1 MAPGGVGGKR
11 KRGDRQFSQDDG
23 TRQSP
28 HRPENL
34 HLSQQNAYQNQQ
46 QQYNYVQAHGRGPGG
61 NNQGQHSQG
70 MGQGQNQ
77 GQRGGQRRGRGGQGH
92 PGHPGYQGHLG
103 HQGYQGHPGQQAQQG
118 YQGYQ
123 GYQAHQGY
131 QALASSPTTTASA
144 GMRPPQPQGAAQLP
158 SEPPAP
164 FQNRP
169 PPPVLSGGTPSPHP
183 SPMAPVQS
191 IDTSPVV
198 AKSNYFYEY
207 LTDESV
213 SSWNT
218 TGREALL
225 QLARDAQARTDM
237 IDLAVLMQE
246 LVQTALEVRLS
257 AQEIGSFIRDLHSD
271 GRDTLVPSLLSSTL
285 SLLEPLPSVSTIL
298 RELLS
303 AARLDPD
310 HLRSDLDLSLLTSL
324 GLVRDT
330 FERMRT
336 RRTTTLLYKQCSY
349 NLLREQSEGY
359 SKLVTEVF
367 NTAFSNT
374 SQSLPDATEAFER
387 VKAIIGAFDLDVGRV
402 LDVTLDVMAN
412 MLIRSHRFFVRFLR
426 ASSWWPEDHVPD
438 FIQYSEWG
446 PGSLPAWAFPGAGP
460 PRNRKEEERT
470 STSKNQTEAEFW
482 SNSREHGVKSFFFL
496 GARRISN
503 FDHIRGTLEI
513 EEPPELDTKGKVAN
527 SSKSFRLNQSR
538 KHMLETRTL
547 PPLGNPD
554 AAQLLG
560 FKLRFYASAAR
571 DKTDE
576 LPDNLI
582 WLSALLIKIG
592 FISLRDLWPHLYPP
606 DDQMEDVKNKV
617 MKMREEEE
625 RRNRPGGGV
634 NALALA
640 GALAD
645 DTMPAPSMSRV
656 RELAT
661 TTATAGRNTPAAGAS
676 PRPDSGSTSTNAADK
691 AGTEDSKEKTELPEP
706 DNQKILLLKNLLAIG
721 AVPEALFILGRF
733 PWMLDAYP
741 DLAPYLHRIA
751 HRMIE
756 RVYAAAKPLAERQG
770 VTMAKK
776 PFSPDTGS
784 KAVQT
789 PQKRSLKWAQ
799 LDQED
804 TGDGIS
810 YRFYYEDWDSN
821 IPLARTAADVLLLCD
836 TFVNLSGVRI
846 GLDPSLLTKLIRIG
860 KHALAHDPSEENT
873 GRWVDLAKR
882 LLVPAL
888 TLTDRNPGVVKELWS
903 LIEHLPTQT
912 RFNIYS
918 EWYWGPTSRS
928 PVLKTAFDRIR
939 AQTKD
944 CLKRISKTNFK
955 LMGKQLAKIAYSAPG
970 IVMTEAIRQMESYEN
985 LIEVVVEC
993 TKFFTY
999 LGYDVLTYTLLTAL
1013 GNTNNSRQRLQG
1025 DGMLTSPWLRAL
1037 ASFAGAIYKRYSI
1050 ALPSPILQYVAAEL
1064 RKGNSTDLEILE
1076 QICVSMTGVKSD
1088 IIFNDAQVLAMAGG
1102 EVLQSQTLIGLADER
1117 HTARS
1122 SSRRFVRALA
1132 DTGLTG
1138 QLLVSIAQEL
1148 QMYCHRDVAKGAP
1161 LKVLG
1166 TNLDKIHAVLM
1177 QYLDVLR
1184 TNLSVKDFDEK
1195 VPNLCD
1201 LIGNFGLEPAV
1212 AFTIARKSI
1221 RNQITEADALIK
1233 AEKERR
1239 LSLDKQTNGDVDMAD
1254 GDAKHVIQRT
1264 ITDATP
1270 PEDSESKLDTVRSP
1284 SSTLP
1289 APVNG
1294 LHPAL
1299 APLLDRLKPALSQEL
1314 QTAISIPFY
1323 ITFWSLSLQDI
1334 LYEPKSYELE
1344 RDRQRDAIVKINSDR
1359 SDLTSKGMKEK
1370 EKSKRAIA
1378 AIQEKLLKESS
1389 KALESYI
1396 KARAQLNKQKDHWFS
1411 TIQMSKKDVESMHV
1425 VLLQECFLP
1434 RLLLGPLDAMYTF
1447 LFIKFLHSNGA
1458 LGFRTMH
1465 LYDRILK
1472 KNQLVSL
1479 LFSCT
1484 ARESENFGRFLH
1496 ELLKDLAGWH
1506 SDRATYEKLAF
1517 GSRKNLPGFA
1527 KRYSAERGANEFLDY
1542 EDFRRLLWKWHGN
1555 LNAAFKACFE
1565 SEEYMCIRNAIVV
1578 LKFVHAWF
1586 PTINFMGNSML
1597 AAVVKLSQE
1606 EKRSDLKL
1614 AAMSL
1619 IGDLKKRE
1627 KSWIMPQAFRI
1638 PAGTEIASSPASRAP
1653 STRPDTPKPGRS
1665 AEGGTY
1671 QSLDAKAAPFRPAIK
1686 GVDRKVSMAEDGEIE
1701 DVKMVDAVES
1711 PVREPSSFTGPVSSI
1726 HESVDAREELKKA
1739 KSIPATM
1746 ISVHDTVDPALQR
1759 VGSTASLQSQH
1770 LSTPTQQPLNAHQPD
1785 MGRPASH
1792 ASVSRQPHSLPV
1804 RPDLSTRSVSSR
1816 PEEGYTSRPQP
1827 RHDGRG
1833 RGPEDLVRSE
1843 RADVMRTFNETHR
1856 ESSPVS
1862 RSRPRTPEAHQDQ
1875 ARHPP
1880 NPSSRYSRPEDRFPR
1895 PLPQDIRHGD
1905 RSVDSGSQQAQRAQT
1920 RPPLDARDR
1929 MRQAL
1934 LPPPTA
1940 GPLPRPDRSGFVI
1953 PGRTNLVGRQP
1964 DKVPPGTA
1972 LITQTPQTDE
1982 RGGVNP
1988 ARLALINGDQAID
2001 RGDRHR
2007 EPSRHSREDGRHG
2020 GSRPQSPRR
2029 LEGPQQHSNIS
2040 TRMES
2045 DASDRRANF
2054 EPATA
2059 PSQTTSSRDRR
2070 DDTAQHPLNSART
2083 GRNDRSEPH
2092 GKPGSRELFDSAPQ
2106 PRQPVELSHGRL
2118 SQDFGPRRQQQE
2130 SSFGR
2135 LNTGPDVPSGP
2146 RGTSGP
2152 SQRGGRNFSASQVQ
2166 NRNTSIDANAP
2177 GSSIPPSASR
2187 GPPQRVPTGHQNQP
2201 PIQQEWRP
2209 FPHSQPT
2216 TPAVENAPT
2225 VETVGIHPS
2234 RLAQLQPPPIQTNSA
2249 VSANA
2254 SRQLPSPSSTAQPS
2268 GSQHQAPIGAPTGPG
2283 SSHTARGPPSA
2294 PSSAV
2299 DRSSNRRALANINE
2313 TLQGSERGTSIR
2325 GRASRQNST
2334 MVPPPMQQAQAPL
2347 QIASRIDINNNR
2359 DQGLP
2364 IMPEQHG
2371 RQALISCLR
2380 TEAARTVQL
2389 LDATMGSASRVGTA
2403 RAEITAETVARRMS
2417 NSVLMSRITTDKEAR
2432 CLTKFTTRD
2441 LTDPGQTLVP
2451 EAVAEH
2457 MKTTTEISRN
2467 AVDEVET
2474 TEWAVG

>member
-1 MAPGGVGGKR
+1 
-11 KRGDRQFSQDDG
+11 
-23 TRQSP
+23 
-28 HRPENL
+28 
-34 HLSQQNAYQNQQ
+34 
-46 QQYNYVQAHGRGPGG
+46 
-61 NNQGQHSQG
+61 
-70 MGQGQNQ
+70 
-77 GQRGGQRRGRGGQGH
+77 
-92 PGHPGYQGHLG
+92 
-103 HQGYQGHPGQQAQQG
+103 
-118 YQGYQ
+118 
-123 GYQAHQGY
+123 
-131 QALASSPTTTASA
+131 
-144 GMRPPQPQGAAQLP
+144 
-158 SEPPAP
+158 
-164 FQNRP
+164 
-169 PPPVLSGGTPSPHP
+169 
-183 SPMAPVQS
+183 
-191 IDTSPVV
+191 
-198 AKSNYFYEY
+198 
-207 LTDESV
+207 
-213 SSWNT
+213 
-218 TGREALL
+218 
-225 QLARDAQARTDM
+225 
-237 IDLAVLMQE
+237 
-246 LVQTALEVRLS
+246 
-257 AQEIGSFIRDLHSD
+257 
-271 GRDTLVPSLLSSTL
+271 
-285 SLLEPLPSVSTIL
+285 
-298 RELLS
+298 
-303 AARLDPD
+303 
-310 HLRSDLDLSLLTSL
+310 
-324 GLVRDT
+324 
-330 FERMRT
+330 
-336 RRTTTLLYKQCSY
+336 
-349 NLLREQSEGY
+349 
-359 SKLVTEVF
+359 
-367 NTAFSNT
+367 
-374 SQSLPDATEAFER
+374 
-387 VKAIIGAFDLDVGRV
+387 
-402 LDVTLDVMAN
+402 
-412 MLIRSHRFFVRFLR
+412 
-426 ASSWWPEDHVPD
+426 
-438 FIQYSEWG
+438 
-446 PGSLPAWAFPGAGP
+446 
-460 PRNRKEEERT
+460 
-470 STSKNQTEAEFW
+470 
-482 SNSREHGVKSFFFL
+482 
-496 GARRISN
+496 
-503 FDHIRGTLEI
+503 
-513 EEPPELDTKGKVAN
+513 
-527 SSKSFRLNQSR
+527 
-538 KHMLETRTL
+538 
-547 PPLGNPD
+547 
-554 AAQLLG
+554 
-560 FKLRFYASAAR
+560 
-571 DKTDE
+571 
-576 LPDNLI
+576 
-582 WLSALLIKIG
+582 
-592 FISLRDLWPHLYPP
+592 
-606 DDQMEDVKNKV
+606 
-617 MKMREEEE
+617 
-625 RRNRPGGGV
+625 
-634 NALALA
+634 
-640 GALAD
+640 
-645 DTMPAPSMSRV
+645 
-656 RELAT
+656 
-661 TTATAGRNTPAAGAS
+661 
-676 PRPDSGSTSTNAADK
+676 
-691 AGTEDSKEKTELPEP
+691 
-706 DNQKILLLKNLLAIG
+706 
-721 AVPEALFILGRF
+721 
-733 PWMLDAYP
+733 
-741 DLAPYLHRIA
+741 
-751 HRMIE
+751 
-756 RVYAAAKPLAERQG
+756 
-770 VTMAKK
+770 
-776 PFSPDTGS
+776 
-784 KAVQT
+784 
-789 PQKRSLKWAQ
+789 
-799 LDQED
+799 
-804 TGDGIS
+804 
-810 YRFYYEDWDSN
+810 
-821 IPLARTAADVLLLCD
+821 
-836 TFVNLSGVRI
+836 
-846 GLDPSLLTKLIRIG
+846 
-860 KHALAHDPSEENT
+860 
-873 GRWVDLAKR
+873 
-882 LLVPAL
+882 
-888 TLTDRNPGVVKELWS
+888 
-903 LIEHLPTQT
+903 
-912 RFNIYS
+912 
-918 EWYWGPTSRS
+918 
-928 PVLKTAFDRIR
+928 
-939 AQTKD
+939 
-944 CLKRISKTNFK
+944 
-955 LMGKQLAKIAYSAPG
+955 
-970 IVMTEAIRQMESYEN
+970 
-985 LIEVVVEC
+985 
-993 TKFFTY
+993 
-999 LGYDVLTYTLLTAL
+999 
-1013 GNTNNSRQRLQG
+1013 
-1025 DGMLTSPWLRAL
+1025 
-1037 ASFAGAIYKRYSI
+1037 
-1050 ALPSPILQYVAAEL
+1050 
-1064 RKGNSTDLEILE
+1064 
-1076 QICVSMTGVKSD
+1076 
-1088 IIFNDAQVLAMAGG
+1088 
-1102 EVLQSQTLIGLADER
+1102 
-1117 HTARS
+1117 
-1122 SSRRFVRALA
+1122 
-1132 DTGLTG
+1132 
-1138 QLLVSIAQEL
+1138 
-1148 QMYCHRDVAKGAP
+1148 
-1161 LKVLG
+1161 
-1166 TNLDKIHAVLM
+1166 M

-1759 VGSTASLQSQH
+1759 TWADLHRTPRFLDSLTLSQFG
-1770 LSTPTQQPLNAHQPD
+1770 LIFQRAP
-1785 MGRPASH
+1785 
-1792 ASVSRQPHSLPV
+1792 SRQGQRRTTLV
-1804 RPDLSTRSVSSR
+1804 
-1816 PEEGYTSRPQP
+1816 
-1827 RHDGRG
+1827 GRNQDTTDVV
-1833 RGPEDLVRSE
+1833 EVQKTLYVQNE
-1843 RADVMRTFNETHR
+1843 RM
-1856 ESSPVS
+1856 SC
-1862 RSRPRTPEAHQDQ
+1862 
-1875 ARHPP
+1875 
-1880 NPSSRYSRPEDRFPR
+1880 
-1895 PLPQDIRHGD
+1895 DIRHGD

-1929 MRQAL
+1929 MRAAL

-2135 LNTGPDVPSGP
+2135 LNTGPDPV
-2146 RGTSGP
+2146 
-2152 SQRGGRNFSASQVQ
+2152 
-2166 NRNTSIDANAP
+2166 
-2177 GSSIPPSASR
+2177 
-2187 GPPQRVPTGHQNQP
+2187 
-2201 PIQQEWRP
+2201 
-2209 FPHSQPT
+2209 
-2216 TPAVENAPT
+2216 
-2225 VETVGIHPS
+2225 
-2234 RLAQLQPPPIQTNSA
+2234 
-2249 VSANA
+2249 
-2254 SRQLPSPSSTAQPS
+2254 
-2268 GSQHQAPIGAPTGPG
+2268 
-2283 SSHTARGPPSA
+2283 
-2294 PSSAV
+2294 
-2299 DRSSNRRALANINE
+2299 
-2313 TLQGSERGTSIR
+2313 
-2325 GRASRQNST
+2325 
-2334 MVPPPMQQAQAPL
+2334 
-2347 QIASRIDINNNR
+2347 
-2359 DQGLP
+2359 
-2364 IMPEQHG
+2364 
-2371 RQALISCLR
+2371 
-2380 TEAARTVQL
+2380 
-2389 LDATMGSASRVGTA
+2389 
-2403 RAEITAETVARRMS
+2403 
-2417 NSVLMSRITTDKEAR
+2417 EAR
-2432 CLTKFTTRD
+2432 LRECPLATKTSLRFSRSGD
-2441 LTDPGQTLVP
+2441 LFHILSPRPQL
-2451 EAVAEH
+2451 
-2457 MKTTTEISRN
+2457 
-2467 AVDEVET
+2467 
-2474 TEWAVG
+2474 